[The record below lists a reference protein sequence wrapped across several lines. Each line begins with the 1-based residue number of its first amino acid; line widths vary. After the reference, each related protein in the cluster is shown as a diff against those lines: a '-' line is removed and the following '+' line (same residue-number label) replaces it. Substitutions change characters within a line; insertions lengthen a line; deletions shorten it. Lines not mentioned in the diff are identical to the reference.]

1 MRRRRCV
8 AVVAPKWF
16 LCLFVNSLPFE
27 TVLREGG
34 KTTKETIQHSTSTHA
49 GDKQSCYFWKRIQIW
64 KRKVFKK
71 VGRVPCLW
79 DMAQV
84 ILVIRNQDHEEP
96 DSLS

>member
-1 MRRRRCV
+1 MANTRHARAREMGSRVMGLARAALMLLPVAAARRRRWLFVWLVGWSVRRRRCV

-49 GDKQSCYFWKRIQIW
+49 GR
-64 KRKVFKK
+64 
-71 VGRVPCLW
+71 
-79 DMAQV
+79 
-84 ILVIRNQDHEEP
+84 
-96 DSLS
+96 

>member
-1 MRRRRCV
+1 MANTRHARAREMGSRVMGLARAALMLLPVAAAAAGCLVVWLVGWWVRRRRCV

-49 GDKQSCYFWKRIQIW
+49 GR
-64 KRKVFKK
+64 
-71 VGRVPCLW
+71 
-79 DMAQV
+79 
-84 ILVIRNQDHEEP
+84 
-96 DSLS
+96 